1 MKWVIIDVVLTGNRY
16 KNKEAIAAHQQN
28 PVYVALQEKA
38 KEDSSLLAAPIEIKV
53 LEAVAGFESR

>member
-1 MKWVIIDVVLTGNRY
+1 MLIGNRY
-16 KNKEAIAAHQQN
+16 KNKEAITAHQQN

-53 LEAVAGFESR
+53 LQPVAGFESR